1 MKQTKTIQDRF
12 LEFCYTNE
20 ITRIL
25 LKPFVCKGFSEFMG
39 KLLDSKCSTVII
51 PIYQRLL
58 KVDMSDVREQE
69 YRSFNDFFTRR
80 LKDDARPFVNENEYF
95 PSPCDGLVTVV
106 PIKEDSRFKI
116 KHTSYSCEE
125 LFKCKKLAK
134 EYEGGMAI
142 ILRLTVSDYHRYCYS
157 VSGKKSI
164 NRRIEGIYHTVNS
177 IANDYVPIYKTNT
190 REYTRI
196 VSPIYGSVIQM
207 EVGALCVGR
216 IVNYEEKA
224 NVTSGTEKGKFEFGG
239 STVVVFVQNDK
250 VEIREDLL
258 LASEKGIETYIK
270 MGQALGKPVGER

>member
-1 MKQTKTIQDRF
+1 
-12 LEFCYTNE
+12 
-20 ITRIL
+20 
-25 LKPFVCKGFSEFMG
+25 
-39 KLLDSKCSTVII
+39 
-51 PIYQRLL
+51 
-58 KVDMSDVREQE
+58 
-69 YRSFNDFFTRR
+69 
-80 LKDDARPFVNENEYF
+80 
-95 PSPCDGLVTVV
+95 
-106 PIKEDSRFKI
+106 
-116 KHTSYSCEE
+116 
-125 LFKCKKLAK
+125 
-134 EYEGGMAI
+134 MAI

-250 VEIREDLL
+250 VEITTGKDCIVLRRASKPQRRLRESAVVPALL
-258 LASEKGIETYIK
+258 PTVYSHQGLPAGYRRHPPAQLPPSKTAPRK
-270 MGQALGKPVGER
+270 SRNFSPC